1 MRKKIELAVLLLFLA
16 VLVLLSKNLQKLVSS
31 GNVTAKNKIIVLD
44 SGHGGDDPGKIG
56 VNQAKEKDV
65 NLEIA
70 RKIKKRLEKKGWEVV
85 MTREKDEMLGDP
97 QAGNKK
103 IHDMKARV
111 EIINKTMP
119 QAAVSIHQNSYQ
131 DEQIRGAQVF
141 YYSHSEEGKRMAEQM
156 QKALLTVD
164 ETNTRQAKANDTYYL
179 LKRTEV
185 PTIIVECGFLSNPE
199 EPKKVTEHKEIND
212 EGQTVTIKEVPETPT
227 PETPGTTTKTSNPP
241 KTEDTANA
249 ILWIAILVLSA
260 AGITGVRIWNKK
272 KQVKRLGIEEKK
284 EEEE

>member
-1 MRKKIELAVLLLFLA
+1 MRK
-16 VLVLLSKNLQKLVSS
+16 LQS
-31 GNVTAKNKIIVLD
+31 A
-44 SGHGGDDPGKIG
+44 HGGDDPGKIG

-70 RKIKKRLEKKGWEVV
+70 RKIKKKLEKKGWEVV
-85 MTREKDEMLGDP
+85 MTRERDEMLGDP
-97 QAGNKK
+97 KAGNKK

-199 EPKKVTEHKEIND
+199 EAAKLTDTKYQKKMADAI
-212 EGQTVTIKEVPETPT
+212 
-227 PETPGTTTKTSNPP
+227 TKG
-241 KTEDTANA
+241 
-249 ILWIAILVLSA
+249 IIACVE
-260 AGITGVRIWNKK
+260 N
-272 KQVKRLGIEEKK
+272 
-284 EEEE
+284 

>member
-1 MRKKIELAVLLLFLA
+1 MGVLVLFCVLLL
-16 VLVLLSKNLQKLVSS
+16 STKGM
-31 GNVTAKNKIIVLD
+31 GNVMQTSGAVQEKVILVD
-44 SGHGGDDPGKIG
+44 AGHGGSDPGKIG
-56 VNQAKEKDV
+56 INQAKEKDV

-199 EPKKVTEHKEIND
+199 EAAKLTDTKYQKKMADAI
-212 EGQTVTIKEVPETPT
+212 
-227 PETPGTTTKTSNPP
+227 TKG
-241 KTEDTANA
+241 
-249 ILWIAILVLSA
+249 IIACVE
-260 AGITGVRIWNKK
+260 N
-272 KQVKRLGIEEKK
+272 
-284 EEEE
+284 

>member
-111 EIINKTMP
+111 ERINKTMP

-131 DEQIRGAQVF
+131 DAQIHGAQVF
-141 YYSHSEEGKRMAEQM
+141 YYSHSEEGKRMAEVM
-156 QKALLTVD
+156 QKALLKAD
-164 ETNTRQAKANDTYYL
+164 EENTRQAKANDTYYL

-199 EPKKVTEHKEIND
+199 EAAKLVSPKYQEKLAEAIA
-212 EGQTVTIKEVPETPT
+212 EG
-227 PETPGTTTKTSNPP
+227 
-241 KTEDTANA
+241 
-249 ILWIAILVLSA
+249 ILACME
-260 AGITGVRIWNKK
+260 N
-272 KQVKRLGIEEKK
+272 
-284 EEEE
+284 

>member
-65 NLEIA
+65 NLE
-70 RKIKKRLEKKGWEVV
+70 KKGWEVV

-97 QAGNKK
+97 QAGNNK

-199 EPKKVTEHKEIND
+199 EAAKLTDTKYQKKMADAI
-212 EGQTVTIKEVPETPT
+212 
-227 PETPGTTTKTSNPP
+227 TKG
-241 KTEDTANA
+241 
-249 ILWIAILVLSA
+249 IIACVE
-260 AGITGVRIWNKK
+260 N
-272 KQVKRLGIEEKK
+272 
-284 EEEE
+284 

>member
-1 MRKKIELAVLLLFLA
+1 MRKKIELVVLLLFLA

-97 QAGNKK
+97 QAGNEK

-141 YYSHSEEGKRMAEQM
+141 YYSHSEEGREWRSRCKKPFLQWMRRIQDRQKQM
-156 QKALLTVD
+156 IH
-164 ETNTRQAKANDTYYL
+164 
-179 LKRTEV
+179 
-185 PTIIVECGFLSNPE
+185 TICSNVRKYRRLS
-199 EPKKVTEHKEIND
+199 
-212 EGQTVTIKEVPETPT
+212 
-227 PETPGTTTKTSNPP
+227 
-241 KTEDTANA
+241 
-249 ILWIAILVLSA
+249 LSVA
-260 AGITGVRIWNKK
+260 F
-272 KQVKRLGIEEKK
+272 
-284 EEEE
+284 